1 MPYKNN
7 IKRVISQLDPETVY
21 NNVYEGRLTFT
32 QCRKSIFCSKP
43 WEPGARTVTIQ
54 FNQEQDSVL
63 LNYTKIRVLAP
74 KAAKEMITKL
84 ITVYWDC
91 FTEEVIKGLIIGFAF
106 AIGVGKH
113 TMDVA
118 KNRNMVHKKQRSL

>member
-1 MPYKNN
+1 MKEDLPSRNVVNLSSAANHGNQAQGQSQYNL
-7 IKRVISQLDPETVY
+7 IKSKTRYSLIIQ
-21 NNVYEGRLTFT
+21 RLEL
-32 QCRKSIFCSKP
+32 P
-43 WEPGARTVTIQ
+43 P
-54 FNQEQDSVL
+54 N
-63 LNYTKIRVLAP
+63 P
-74 KAAKEMITKL
+74 AKEMITKL

-106 AIGVGKH
+106 AIGIGKH